1 MHTYP
6 QYRKFSHHKTW
17 FKILSET
24 EMEELKVLGKFYNHT
39 SFKAQTFVDRNLI
52 NDMIM
57 NVDNHWEVVNET
69 EFIKELDH
77 CKNTLEL
84 RTSL

>member
-1 MHTYP
+1 MFEFP
-6 QYRKFSHHKTW
+6 QYRKFSNHKTW

-24 EMEELKVLGKFYNHT
+24 EMEELKVLGKFYNL
-39 SFKAQTFVDRNLI
+39 SQFKAQTFVDRNLI
-52 NDMIM
+52 NDMII

-69 EFIKELDH
+69 EFINILNH
-77 CKNTLEL
+77 CRNSMEL